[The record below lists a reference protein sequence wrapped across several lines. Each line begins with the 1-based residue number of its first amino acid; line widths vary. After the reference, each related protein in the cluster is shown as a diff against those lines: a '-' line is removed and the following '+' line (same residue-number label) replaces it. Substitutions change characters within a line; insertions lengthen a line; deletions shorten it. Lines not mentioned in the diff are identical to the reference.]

1 MLDHRQQYDDTSFTN
16 TTTLL
21 TLNPEF
27 YTIWNIR
34 REILEHWGLDTDK
47 VKRHLAEDLKMV
59 MAMLKRFPK
68 CYWVWNHRRWCLL
81 SLKDDANWEKEF
93 ALVLMLLDLD
103 IRNFHGWQY
112 RRFVVSQI
120 ELGQRPE
127 QQLATDLK
135 EFEYT
140 TLKILGNISNFS
152 AWHNRS
158 QLIPKIITRVHELN
172 VTDQPMFSDPE
183 KLMANELEL
192 VTTGMYMDSSD
203 TSVWTYLQWLVTDPL
218 LVTELKQ
225 RGVYETILRDQLAKV
240 KELDDLELDENG
252 KHDVWCLKSMVLI
265 TALLNREAQRP
276 IVDENIT
283 EWLNL
288 LVELDPQRHQRYRDQ
303 LLGRNPVISTT
314 PTSVTS

>member
-1 MLDHRQQYDDTSFTN
+1 
-16 TTTLL
+16 
-21 TLNPEF
+21 
-27 YTIWNIR
+27 
-34 REILEHWGLDTDK
+34 
-47 VKRHLAEDLKMV
+47 
-59 MAMLKRFPK
+59 
-68 CYWVWNHRRWCLL
+68 
-81 SLKDDANWEKEF
+81 
-93 ALVLMLLDLD
+93 MLLDLD

-265 TALLNREAQRP
+265 TALLNREAQRL
-276 IVDENIT
+276 IVDNNIT